1 MTDSLTAIERIGIQ
15 LACERLVHAYCR
27 ALDQGDMDAAADL
40 FAADGSFARPTA
52 PDAIIAGQE
61 AIRASLRARP
71 STLRTRHLSTNVIIE
86 VDGPDAAHGV
96 SYLTMVSTTPAE
108 GAAPPHESRGP
119 IWFGEMRDRFV
130 RENGE
135 WRFLE
140 RRGSVQIRHVFP

>member
-1 MTDSLTAIERIGIQ
+1 MSEPLTLIERIEIQ

-40 FAADGSFARPTA
+40 FASHGSFARPTA
-52 PDAIIAGQE
+52 PDAVIAGRE

-71 STLRTRHLSTNVIIE
+71 ATLRTRHLSTNVIVE
-86 VDGPDAAHGV
+86 VEGPDAARGV

-108 GAAPPHESRGP
+108 GATPPHESRGP
-119 IWFGEMRDRFV
+119 VWFGEMRDRFV

-135 WRFLE
+135 WKFLE
-140 RRGSVQIRHVFP
+140 RRGSVQIKHIIP